1 MSSWDEYTVQRLKS
15 LWPAKTS
22 VEISKILGVTKNA
35 VMGKI
40 HRLGLERKAN
50 SPIPAPPPPPS
61 PPKVY
66 PENHCQWL
74 FGEPKKR
81 NFCENVIVRNFHK
94 YPYCSEHYAQVISKG
109 IPR

>member
-1 MSSWDEYTVQRLKS
+1 MSSWDEQAVQRLKS

-22 VEISKILGVTKNA
+22 VEIAKVLGITKNA

-40 HRLGLERKAN
+40 HRLGLERK
-50 SPIPAPPPPPS
+50 SPTPALPPPPPS
-61 PPKVY
+61 PKVY

-81 NFCENVIVRNFHK
+81 NFCANKTTRNTQN
-94 YPYCSEHYAQVISKG
+94 YPYCSEHYTQAVSKS